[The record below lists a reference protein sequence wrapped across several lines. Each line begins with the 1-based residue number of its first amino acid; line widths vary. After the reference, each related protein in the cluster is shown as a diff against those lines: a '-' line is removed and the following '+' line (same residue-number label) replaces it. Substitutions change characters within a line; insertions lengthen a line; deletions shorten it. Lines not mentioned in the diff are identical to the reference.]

1 MIWLSVL
8 WFGNQV
14 TFLSGLGTII
24 VTMGVFI
31 YNKARE
37 IDHKRMAALPPPEV
51 YEKPHQDGVRD
62 V

>member
-14 TFLSGLGTII
+14 TFLSGMGTMTVI
-24 VTMGVFI
+24 VGVLL
-31 YNKARE
+31 YNKARD
-37 IDHKRMAALPPPEV
+37 IDSNRQANQPPPEV
-51 YEKPHQDGVRD
+51 YEKPHQDGVRE